1 MKNPPHCDTE
11 LIASSLEEGETVAVT
26 RDGNHYDHR
35 IFVEIDLDGI
45 VLADLHGN
53 QETVDVITAS
63 RPLAGIPADMEI
75 V

>member
-1 MKNPPHCDTE
+1 MKNPPHRDTE
-11 LIASSLEEGETVAVT
+11 LVISSLEEGEAVAVK
-26 RDGNHYDHR
+26 RDGGGYSYR
-35 IFVEIDLDGI
+35 TFVEIDLDGI

>member
-1 MKNPPHCDTE
+1 MKNPRHRDTE
-11 LIASSLEEGETVAVT
+11 LVLSSLEDGETVAVT

-35 IFVEIDLDGI
+35 TFVEIDLDGI
-45 VLADLHGN
+45 VLADLHDN